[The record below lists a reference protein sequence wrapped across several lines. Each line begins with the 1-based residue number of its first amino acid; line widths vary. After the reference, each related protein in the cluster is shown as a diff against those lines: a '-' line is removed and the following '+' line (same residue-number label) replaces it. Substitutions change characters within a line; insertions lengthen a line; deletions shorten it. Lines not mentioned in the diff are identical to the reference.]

1 MKCYSKN
8 MKNKFLTTLCACV
21 AVLTPLSVQA
31 DEAAERILA
40 STRFAATMQVQ
51 QNLHGHMS
59 KKGKRT
65 PLSLFLRNE
74 DIQFSY
80 KVKKKDNR
88 FHMRLKED
96 HFDLLE
102 IVKGKTTRFNDK
114 KLSQKINNTDV
125 SFEDIS
131 MRFLYWKDSRVIG
144 DSKVNGRRCTRL
156 RLKNPSKTAGDYRM
170 VDVWVD
176 KKYGAMMKLVGYNS
190 KGQPLKQ
197 FLVTDVMRLGKG
209 YTLRK
214 MRVDTINADSNKVVG
229 QTYIEFKKAK
239 KAKRG

>member
-1 MKCYSKN
+1 
-8 MKNKFLTTLCACV
+8 MKNKFLTTLCACA
-21 AVLTPLSVQA
+21 AVLSPLAAKA
-31 DEAAERILA
+31 DEAAERIL
-40 STRFAATMQVQ
+40 STTRFAATMQVQ

-59 KKGKRT
+59 KNGKRT

-74 DIQFSY
+74 NIQFSY
-80 KVKKKDNR
+80 KVKGKDNR

-102 IVKGKTTRFNDK
+102 IKKGETTRFSDR
-114 KLSQKINNTDV
+114 KLAENINGTDV

-131 MRFLYWKDSRVIG
+131 MRFLYWKDSEIVG
-144 DSKVNGRRCTRL
+144 ESKVNGRRCIKL
-156 RLKNPSKTAGDYRM
+156 RLKNPSQTAGDYRI

-176 KKYGAMMKLVGYNS
+176 KKYGAMMKLVGYNE

-239 KAKRG
+239 KAKKTNSEL

>member
-1 MKCYSKN
+1 
-8 MKNKFLTTLCACV
+8 MKNKFLSTLCATA
-21 AVLTPLSVQA
+21 AVLSPLAVKA
-31 DEAAERILA
+31 DEAAERIL
-40 STRFAATMQVQ
+40 STTRFAATMQVQ

-59 KKGKRT
+59 KNGKRT

-74 DIQFSY
+74 NIQFSY
-80 KVKKKDNR
+80 KVKGKDNR

-102 IVKGKTTRFNDK
+102 IVKGKTTRFSDK
-114 KLSQKINNTDV
+114 KLAEKINGTDV

-131 MRFLYWKDSRVIG
+131 MRFLYWKDSEVVG
-144 DSKVNGRRCTRL
+144 ESKVNGRRCTKL
-156 RLKNPSKTAGDYRM
+156 RLKNPSTTAGDYRI

-197 FLVTDVMRLGKG
+197 FLVTDVMRLGRG

-214 MRVDTINADSNKVVG
+214 MRVDTIDAESNKVVG

-239 KAKRG
+239 KAKRAE